1 MHNQSFYVI
10 VRLDRKNE
18 VERSGKTDPEGVK
31 MTIWNVF
38 NLMGGLALFI
48 FGMNQMSDG
57 LKLAAGSYLKTI
69 LEKLTKNQ
77 FIAMCVGAGLTALI
91 QSSNAMCVMVVGF
104 VGAGMIQLERCV
116 GVLMGAKIG
125 TTITGQLIAF
135 NISEIAPVIAFVGV
149 ALIMI
154 FKKPSLKNFGQ
165 IIASLGVLFIGLGMM
180 STAMRPL
187 AEEAW
192 FQDILTKFSNPIL
205 AMIIGI
211 LFTVI
216 IQSASASVG
225 VLQIMVLN
233 SVIGFDQAFYVM
245 LGMNI
250 GASVAPAL
258 ASIGGKKDAKRVAL
272 IVALFESIGMILFM
286 VITNIFPDT
295 LNWMVATSPDNPS
308 RQIANANTI
317 FNVVTVL
324 VLLPCSKYLVKLSKL
339 IVRGDDAEEDGNT
352 LLFIDTNNYQTGTV
366 LLGQIDSEVGRM
378 HQLAS
383 TNLEAATRIFY
394 DKEIITEEQFR
405 KNESNLDYL
414 NKEITN
420 ALTRT
425 NALNL
430 NAGEAEHAGHLYHIV
445 NDFERIGD
453 HAENMLGYALAM
465 KGSKIKFTGKALKDL
480 KQLSI
485 SVYNI
490 FDLACEYFYAPDAET
505 YQVIYDMEEDID
517 EMVAKMRNSNIKR
530 INKQKCGATEGL
542 YFTEILVDLERIG
555 DHSKNIARS
564 VKKYPVVKRQ
574 TEG

>member
-1 MHNQSFYVI
+1 
-10 VRLDRKNE
+10 
-18 VERSGKTDPEGVK
+18 
-31 MTIWNVF
+31 MTIWNLF

-48 FGMNQMSDG
+48 FGMNLMSDG
-57 LKLAAGSYLKTI
+57 LKLAAGSYLKNI
-69 LEKLTKNQ
+69 LEKLTKNK
-77 FIAMCVGAGLTALI
+77 FVGMCVGAGLTALI

-104 VGAGMIQLERCV
+104 VGAGMMMLENCV

-135 NISEIAPVIAFVGV
+135 NISEIAPVIAFTGV
-149 ALIMI
+149 VLIMI
-154 FKKPSLKNFGQ
+154 FKKPAWKNVGN
-165 IIASLGVLFIGLGMM
+165 IIASLGILFIGLGMM
-180 STAMRPL
+180 SSAMKPL
-187 AEEAW
+187 AQESW
-192 FQDILTKFSNPIL
+192 FQDILTGVSNPIL
-205 AMIIGI
+205 AMCVGI

-225 VLQIMVLN
+225 VLQMMVLN
-233 SVIGFDQAFYVM
+233 GVVGFGQAFYIM

-272 IVALFESIGMILFM
+272 IVVLFESIGMVLFM
-286 VITNIFPDT
+286 VLTQIFPDI

-324 VLLPCSKYLVKLSKL
+324 VLLPCSKYLVKLSRL
-339 IVRGDDAEEDGNT
+339 IIRGDDGEESGNT
-352 LLFIDTNNYQTGTV
+352 LLFIDMNNYQTGTV

-383 TNLEAATRIFY
+383 TNLEAATREFY
-394 DKEIITEEQFR
+394 EKDVITEEQFHN
-405 KNESNLDYL
+405 NESTLDFL

-425 NALNL
+425 NTLNL
-430 NAGEAEHAGHLYHIV
+430 SVTEATHAGHLYHIV

-453 HAENMLGYALAM
+453 HAENMHNYALAM
-465 KGSKIKFTGKALKDL
+465 KKEKNKFTGKALKDL
-480 KQLSI
+480 KQLSLH
-485 SVYNI
+485 VYNI

-505 YQVIYDMEEDID
+505 YQVIYDMEADID
-517 EMVAKMRNSNIKR
+517 EMVARMRNANIKR
-530 INKQKCGATEGL
+530 INKAKCGATEGL

-555 DHSKNIARS
+555 DHSMNIAKA
-564 VKKYPVVKRQ
+564 VKKFPVVKR
-574 TEG
+574 